1 MTTRTLVGVTEP
13 AEALGAA
20 PIFTIAQMFLSCAG
34 LPETIAFYRDT
45 LGLAS
50 LLGGPDTEQ
59 SSSTTVASRAVGPT
73 LVLDA
78 GQTSGIP
85 YDSRITL
92 MTADLATAFAYLEAR
107 GAEVIQEPIHHLDGV
122 RDCAFLDPSGNIV
135 RIQQTPAAH
144 EGPRDCATRK
154 ADALATLTSASADGW
169 VATTSSSAD
178 SHPQGHLVPLSLAW
192 INECV
197 VIAVPDTSKTARNLR
212 ACPTARIGAGTTRDV
227 VMLEVELED
236 RLSASSDEALRSAY
250 QAQAGWDPGREAGY
264 EFLILRPTRIQAW
277 RERNEMPGREL
288 MIDGLWLD

>member
-1 MTTRTLVGVTEP
+1 MGVTEP
-13 AEALGAA
+13 TEAPGSA
-20 PIFTIAQMFLSCAG
+20 PIFTIAQTFLPCAG

-45 LGLAS
+45 LGLAP

-59 SSSTTVASRAVGPT
+59 NSSATPASNTRSVGPA

-85 YDSRITL
+85 YHNRITL

-135 RIQQTPAAH
+135 RIQETPAAH
-144 EGPRDCATRK
+144 ESPRDRATRK
-154 ADALATLTSASADGW
+154 AEALATLTSPSADGW
-169 VATTSSSAD
+169 VATTSSPAD

-227 VMLEVELED
+227 VMLDVALED

-250 QAQAGWDPGREAGY
+250 QAQTGWDPGREAGY
-264 EFLILRPTRIQAW
+264 EFLVLRPARIQAW